1 MSSILKVDQI
11 QLSNGNTPTA
21 GDLGLNIDGN
31 ILQVVQNV
39 SNASVTSTTAGWVNG
54 GFNQTITPSSAS
66 SKILVLYNIWC
77 IIYGTGGSHVAW
89 DLVRTVNGVTSGRFA
104 NTQYGFSALYSIGT
118 SSHQGTATMQYLDSP
133 NTTSAVTYT
142 PQFNSVNNQ
151 QANFGNAGRI
161 GTITLL
167 EIAG

>member
-11 QLSNGNTPTA
+11 QLSNGTTPTA
-21 GDLGLNIDGN
+21 GDLGLNITGN
-31 ILQVVQNV
+31 ILQATQNL
-39 SNASVTSTTAGWVNG
+39 SNASASSTSAGWVNG
-54 GFNQTITPSSAS
+54 GFSHTITPTSAS
-66 SKILVLYNIWC
+66 SKILILYNIWC
-77 IIYGTGGSHVAW
+77 IVYGNGAHIAW

-104 NTQYGFSALYSIGT
+104 NTTYGFSALYSIGT
-118 SSHQGTATMQYLDSP
+118 SSHQGTAVMQYLDSP
-133 NTTSAVTYT
+133 NTTSTVTYT

-151 QANFGNAGRI
+151 QANFGNGARN

>member
-21 GDLGLNIDGN
+21 GDLGLNITGN
-31 ILQVVQNV
+31 ILQATQNV
-39 SNASVTSTTAGWVNG
+39 SNTSVTSTSAGWVNG
-54 GFNQTITPSSAS
+54 AFSHTITPTSAS

-77 IIYGTGGSHVAW
+77 IIYGNGAHIAW
-89 DLVRTVNGVTSGRFA
+89 DLVRTVNGTTSSRFA

-142 PQFNSVNNQ
+142 PQFNAVNNT